1 MYSPSQIDMNTSSEP
16 DIPLSP
22 QSQAFKINKMK
33 LDMKSSDDDRAK
45 KRQVRL
51 LKNRQSAA
59 LSRNRKKEY
68 VSNLESKAHE
78 LKVSSQELHMAFTQL
93 STNQYET
100 RVRLELLEKQ
110 LGTIKLENENLTMKI
125 EHVKSKIAT
134 KQNNSSVNSSSNNNK
149 IDLKSSVSFE
159 YHHHHYH
166 HHHQN
171 NNNNNN
177 NPNNNNNE
185 LSSGTSSPIQC
196 ENNTV
201 DKIKREREIL
211 IGINKYNSKSNN
223 NLNNNNQNQNNN
235 NNTNLNNQSKSSVS
249 SPSCNNSQTIDKE
262 EISYHSPQYSF
273 NSLSISNPNV
283 NSSPVYLTRA
293 RSSSYHPQS
302 NTFLPAT
309 TNTTPVTEDVSTPD
323 SSPLLPSLHHITK
336 NLHPTISPATS
347 SPSSSSPLASLSPLM
362 INNGGVGS
370 PHRSNMIGLSKLGK
384 SNLGSSPQLPLMHLQ
399 QISSAPSSPLSH
411 F

>member
-1 MYSPSQIDMNTSSEP
+1 MYSPTQIEMSSEP
-16 DIPLSP
+16 DMPVSP

-33 LDMKSSDDDRAK
+33 LDIKSSDDDRAK

-78 LKVSSQELHMAFTQL
+78 LKMSSQELHMAFTQL
-93 STNQYET
+93 SANQYET

-110 LGTIKLENENLTMKI
+110 LGTIRLENENLAMKI
-125 EHVKSKIAT
+125 DHVKSKIHT
-134 KQNNSSVNSSSNNNK
+134 KQNK
-149 IDLKSSVSFE
+149 IDLKSSISFE
-159 YHHHHYH
+159 YHSNNNS
-166 HHHQN
+166 N
-171 NNNNNN
+171 NNNIN
-177 NPNNNNNE
+177 NNNNNE
-185 LSSGTSSPIQC
+185 LSSGTSSPIQS
-196 ENNTV
+196 ESIIG
-201 DKIKREREIL
+201 DKVKREREIL
-211 IGINKYNSKSNN
+211 IGINKYNNSKSNSN
-223 NLNNNNQNQNNN
+223 INLNSN
-235 NNTNLNNQSKSSVS
+235 NNQSKQQ
-249 SPSCNNSQTIDKE
+249 SCNNSQTVDKE
-262 EISYHSPQYSF
+262 EVSYHSPQYSF

-302 NTFLPAT
+302 NSFLQT
-309 TNTTPVTEDVSTPD
+309 SSTNTTPNTNDESISTPD

-362 INNGGVGS
+362 INNNNISGS

-384 SNLGSSPQLPLMHLQ
+384 SNLSSSPQLPLIHLQ
-399 QISSAPSSPLSH
+399 QISSTPSSPLSH